1 MSDAVLDGDQLLEML
16 GGDIGL
22 LRELVD
28 TFGAN
33 WPRQLTT
40 LSDAIRAADGSAL
53 ERAAHTL
60 KGTVGVFG
68 ARSAYARALALEQA
82 GRSGSLDNT
91 AGDLRRLETELHGL
105 QAALDAFC
113 ARLAVQPG
121 APPPPAS
128 GSQ

>member
-1 MSDAVLDGDQLLEML
+1 MSDAVLDGGQLLEML

-22 LRELVD
+22 LRELVE
-28 TFGAN
+28 TFDAN
-33 WPRQLTT
+33 WPRQLTS
-40 LSDAIRAADGSAL
+40 LSDAIRAADGPAL

-82 GRSGSLDNT
+82 GRSGSLDET
-91 AGDLRRLETELHGL
+91 ADDLRRLETELHGL

-113 ARLAVQPG
+113 ARLLVQS
-121 APPPPAS
+121 PPPPSS